1 MDNLAILKGLTIPLP
16 PDLEQI
22 RKQNARRRRRFLVYS
37 LLVSLAVEGV
47 SCFML
52 WIWKGT
58 GQWEG
63 FWNVNTLYF
72 LLVLLVPIMFI
83 YAGARA
89 VNRRAQLQEAELRA
103 PAQILRQAALA
114 GDETKAPLA
123 TPQPT
128 PLEDGTLLTT
138 PLHLGPLYRPDK
150 ARRDSSIGRELA
162 ISGGGTVVVLGGF
175 VLMALGQVLP
185 EALIYAIIWS
195 VGIGAM
201 LLVWAWE
208 RALKKIT
215 VTVDEQGLQWK
226 LLYWRLPSPT
236 LRLAW
241 QDARAFYTFD
251 YEQRSTLG
259 GYSWRIYVLDAPAAT
274 LAWAVEVPHRYAR
287 QSVFAEQSIH
297 ERLAQVIVTRTG
309 LPLRTLATAA
319 GELARELARQ
329 PLRPGTRDADTQAGV
344 SERPPQPQTRWLR
357 RWYPLMPPLA
367 LLVLLPLTAWG
378 VQSYYTS
385 YYGSLLARARSHHP
399 LYYRATTD
407 ADNFVFVNSVY
418 EWQAAFA
425 PNVYGDAAVEVTV
438 RLPKDTAASF
448 GLILHADSA
457 AGRQVVFKLDLNG
470 YWSLGAIDANPNIF
484 MSTNTVNA
492 APGAPNRLTVIMR
505 GNQYI
510 CYVNDTFLAIYQE
523 AQPTTG
529 QVGIFVDGA
538 YVLGMAT
545 FSDFTVYPL

>member
-1 MDNLAILKGLTIPLP
+1 MDNLAIVNSLTTPRP
-16 PDLEQI
+16 TNLEQI
-22 RKQNARRRRRFLVYS
+22 REQNARLRRRFLVYS
-37 LLVSLAVEGV
+37 LLASLAVEGV
-47 SCFML
+47 GCLML

-63 FWNVNTLYF
+63 FWGINIASIF
-72 LLVLLVPIMFI
+72 LMLLMPIMFI
-83 YAGARA
+83 YVGARA
-89 VNRRAQLQEAELRA
+89 VNRRAQLQEDEPRA
-103 PAQILRQAALA
+103 PAQTLRQAALA
-114 GDETKAPLA
+114 GDETRAPLA

-128 PLEDGTLLTT
+128 PLEDGIILTT
-138 PLHLGPLYRPDK
+138 PLRLGPLYRPDK
-150 ARRDSSIGRELA
+150 ARRGSSIGMELA
-162 ISGGGTVVVLGGF
+162 ISGGSTAVVLGAF
-175 VLMALGQVLP
+175 VLIALGQVLP
-185 EALIYAIIWS
+185 EALIYAIIWF

-226 LLYWRLPSPT
+226 LLHWRLPSPT

-259 GYSWRIYVLDAPAAT
+259 WHSWRIYVLDAPAAT

-287 QSVFAEQSIH
+287 QSVFTGQSIH

-329 PLRPGTRDADTQAGV
+329 PLRPGARDADTQAGV
-344 SERPPQPQTRWLR
+344 SERPPQPPTRWLR

-378 VQSYYTS
+378 IQSYYTS
-385 YYGSLLARARSHHP
+385 YYGLLLARARSHHP

-407 ADNFVFVNSVY
+407 ANNFVFVNSVY

-425 PNVYGDAAVEVTV
+425 PNVYGDAAVEVTA
-438 RLPKDTAASF
+438 RLPKDAVASF
-448 GLILHADSA
+448 GLILHTDNDSE
-457 AGRQVVFKLDLNG
+457 RQVVFKLDLDG
-470 YWSLGAIDANPNIF
+470 YWSLGAIDANPGILIR
-484 MSTNTVNA
+484 TNTVNA
-492 APGAPNRLTVIMR
+492 APGASNRLTVIMR

-523 AQPTTG
+523 AQATTG

-538 YVLGMAT
+538 YVLDMAT